1 MKAEIVTIGTELLL
15 GHIVD
20 TNAAYLA
27 QHLAANGVDL
37 YYKTTVG
44 DNVER
49 IAGVI
54 AQGIARSDVVITSG
68 GLGPTVDDVTRDA
81 IALATGRGLEFY
93 PAAWEQIQAMFA
105 RWGRA
110 PDENNR
116 RQAMLP
122 AGSILVPNPVGTA
135 PAFIVETAG
144 GTVFSLPGVPRE
156 MKHLAEGAL
165 IPYLRQRLGGQPP
178 VIKSRVLRTCTI
190 GESAID
196 TLIADLETGSNP
208 TVGLAAHPG
217 QTDIRITAKAASEA
231 AADALIAPVEQE
243 IRRRLGHAIYGVEQQ
258 TLEEVV
264 ARLLAEHQLTVALLE
279 TNTAGAIAGRLQAT
293 PHDRVVVAAHSFTQ
307 GAALVG
313 ALGLPEALLT
323 VPWPDDD
330 LALAAAD
337 ALRAQSG
344 ADFALVILS
353 SLEAHETLYTGERGR
368 SICVLA
374 YADGRLIRRYDLGGT
389 GEVTQHWLG
398 NRVLDWLRRVIL
410 KADM

>member
-1 MKAEIVTIGTELLL
+1 
-15 GHIVD
+15 
-20 TNAAYLA
+20 
-27 QHLAANGVDL
+27 
-37 YYKTTVG
+37 
-44 DNVER
+44 
-49 IAGVI
+49 
-54 AQGIARSDVVITSG
+54 
-68 GLGPTVDDVTRDA
+68 
-81 IALATGRGLEFY
+81 
-93 PAAWEQIQAMFA
+93 
-105 RWGRA
+105 
-110 PDENNR
+110 
-116 RQAMLP
+116 
-122 AGSILVPNPVGTA
+122 
-135 PAFIVETAG
+135 
-144 GTVFSLPGVPRE
+144 
-156 MKHLAEGAL
+156 
-165 IPYLRQRLGGQPP
+165 
-178 VIKSRVLRTCTI
+178 
-190 GESAID
+190 
-196 TLIADLETGSNP
+196 LIADLETGTNP

-374 YADGRLIRRYDLGGT
+374 YADGRLVRRYDLGGT